1 MHYSHYLHYFPP
13 SGGFPQYFRVR
24 LQRPATTSYLFVD
37 VFPHNASAFTVPELA
52 MDTAY
57 SFAVMAFNKL
67 GESGYSGEVRGATA
81 SKCQATP
88 HYLTVL
94 HSTSLYLTVP
104 HSTSL
109 YLTVPPVTSSL

>member
-1 MHYSHYLHYFPP
+1 M
-13 SGGFPQYFRVR
+13 R

-88 HYLTVL
+88 QSISLYFTVP
-94 HSTSLYLTVP
+94 HCTSLYLTVP
-104 HSTSL
+104 HCTSCTL
-109 YLTVPPVTSSL
+109 QSIGRQYV